1 MNTSLLVLGV
11 ASTPPCMNV
20 KAFGDRILGVM
31 IDRPDGE
38 YKATKSGLLIA
49 EKDASTESIRPRWFQ
64 ISSVGERIDWVK
76 PGDYVLVAH
85 GRWSNG
91 ITLSDDSKVWLLDN
105 KEILGVSDTNPIE

>member
-1 MNTSLLVLGV
+1 MKI
-11 ASTPPCMNV
+11 

-38 YKATKSGLLIA
+38 WKAKKSGLFIA
-49 EKDASTESIRPRWFQ
+49 EKDQTTESIKPRWFQ
-64 ISSVGERIDWVK
+64 ISSVGDRIDWVK

-91 ITLSDDSKVWLLDN
+91 VTLSSDDSKIWLLDN
-105 KEILGVSDTNPIE
+105 KEILGVSDIDPAT

>member
-1 MNTSLLVLGV
+1 
-11 ASTPPCMNV
+11 MNV

-105 KEILGVSDTNPIE
+105 KEILGVSDNNPIE

>member
-1 MNTSLLVLGV
+1 
-11 ASTPPCMNV
+11 MNV

-91 ITLSDDSKVWLLDN
+91 ITLSDDSKIWLLDN